1 MAAMFSNSSAQ
12 TGELKGGTVFRT
24 ATILVVE
31 DSKDTRNVL
40 SFSLTRNGYKVVT
53 AANGKEAVEVALSVR
68 PDLILMDLNMPQ
80 MDGLEATEHIREH
93 DELRKVPILAVTA
106 YDTYGMKEAA
116 LEAGCNGYIKKP
128 IDFKR
133 LDNIL
138 RRILLC

>member
-1 MAAMFSNSSAQ
+1 
-12 TGELKGGTVFRT
+12 
-24 ATILVVE
+24 VE

-53 AANGKEAVEVALSVR
+53 ATNGEEAVEVALRER
-68 PDLILMDLNMPQ
+68 PDLILMDLNMPK
-80 MDGLEATEHIREH
+80 MDGLAATEQIRKH
-93 DELRKVPILAVTA
+93 KSLRKVSILAVTA

>member
-1 MAAMFSNSSAQ
+1 MAAMFNSSSARTS
-12 TGELKGGTVFRT
+12 TGGSRSVHRP
-24 ATILVVE
+24 ATILIVE

-53 AANGKEAVEVALSVR
+53 AVNGEEAIEVALRER

-80 MDGLEATEHIREH
+80 MDGLAATEHIREH
-93 DELRKVPILAVTA
+93 EELRKVPILAVTA

-116 LEAGCNGYIKKP
+116 LESGCNGYIKKP
-128 IDFKR
+128 IDFKK
-133 LDNIL
+133 LDTIL

>member
-1 MAAMFSNSSAQ
+1 MATMFSNPSGQ
-12 TGELKGGTVFRT
+12 TGELDRRAVYRQ

-31 DSKDTRNVL
+31 DSTDTRNVL

-53 AANGKEAVEVALSVR
+53 ATNGEEAVEVALRTR
-68 PDLILMDLNMPQ
+68 PDLILMDLNMPG
-80 MDGLEATEHIREH
+80 MDGLAATAQIRGHE
-93 DELRKVPILAVTA
+93 ELSKVPILAVTA
-106 YDTYGMKEAA
+106 YDTIGMKEAA
-116 LEAGCNGYIKKP
+116 LEAGCSGYIKKP

>member
-1 MAAMFSNSSAQ
+1 MAVRSSNSSRQ
-12 TGELKGGTVFRT
+12 TGELKGRALYRP
-24 ATILVVE
+24 ATILIVE
-31 DSKDTRNVL
+31 DSTDTRNVL
-40 SFSLTRNGYKVVT
+40 SFSLIRNGYKVVT
-53 AANGKEAVEVALSVR
+53 AVNGEEAMEVALSSR

-80 MDGLEATEHIREH
+80 MNGLEATAHIREH
-93 DELRKVPILAVTA
+93 EELRKVPILAVTA

>member
-12 TGELKGGTVFRT
+12 TGELNRRAVYRP

-53 AANGKEAVEVALSVR
+53 AVNGEEAVEVALRVR
-68 PDLILMDLNMPQ
+68 PDLILMDLNLPL
-80 MDGLEATEHIREH
+80 MDGLAATEQIREH
-93 DELRKVPILAVTA
+93 EELRKVPILAVTA

>member
-1 MAAMFSNSSAQ
+1 MNAMFSNSSTP
-12 TGELKGGTVFRT
+12 TGGLESKAVYRP

-53 AANGKEAVEVALSVR
+53 ADNGEEAVEVALRER
-68 PDLILMDLNMPQ
+68 PDLILMDLNMPL
-80 MDGLEATEHIREH
+80 MDGLAATEQIREH
-93 DELRKVPILAVTA
+93 EELRKVPILAVTA
-106 YDTYGMKEAA
+106 YDTYGMKEAS
-116 LEAGCNGYIKKP
+116 LGAGCNGYIKKP

>member
-1 MAAMFSNSSAQ
+1 MVAMFSKSSAQ
-12 TGELKGGTVFRT
+12 TGELKGKAIYRP

-40 SFSLTRNGYKVVT
+40 SFSLSRNGYKVVT
-53 AANGKEAVEVALSVR
+53 AVNGEEAIEMALHER

-80 MDGLEATEHIREH
+80 MDGLESTEHIREH
-93 DELRKVPILAVTA
+93 EELRKVPILAVTA
-106 YDTYGMKEAA
+106 YDTIGMKEAA

>member
-12 TGELKGGTVFRT
+12 TGELKGRAVYRP
-24 ATILVVE
+24 ATILIVE
-31 DSKDTRNVL
+31 DSRDTRNVL

-53 AANGKEAVEVALSVR
+53 AVNGEEAVEVALRER
-68 PDLILMDLNMPQ
+68 PDLILMDLNMPL
-80 MDGLEATEHIREH
+80 MDGLVATEHIREH
-93 DELRKVPILAVTA
+93 EELRKVPILAVTA

-133 LDNIL
+133 LDTIL

>member
-1 MAAMFSNSSAQ
+1 MFTNSSAQ
-12 TGELKGGTVFRT
+12 AGTGGDRPVHLP

-31 DSKDTRNVL
+31 DSTDTRNVL
-40 SFSLTRNGYKVVT
+40 CFSLTKSGYKVVM
-53 AANGKEAVEVALSVR
+53 AVNGEEAVSVALR
-68 PDLILMDLNMPQ
+68 EQPDLILMDLNMPL
-80 MDGLEATEHIREH
+80 MDGLAATQQLRAHE
-93 DELRKVPILAVTA
+93 ELREVPILAVTA

-133 LDNIL
+133 LDAIL

>member
-12 TGELKGGTVFRT
+12 TGELRGAAVYRPV
-24 ATILVVE
+24 TILVVE
-31 DSKDTRNVL
+31 DSKDTRDVL
-40 SFSLTRNGYKVVT
+40 SFSLMRNGYKVVT
-53 AANGKEAVEVALSVR
+53 AVNGDEAVDVALRER
-68 PDLILMDLNMPQ
+68 PDLILMDLNMPL
-80 MDGLEATEHIREH
+80 MDGLTATEQIRGHE
-93 DELRKVPILAVTA
+93 ELRKVPVLAVTA

>member
-1 MAAMFSNSSAQ
+1 MTAMFSKASAQ
-12 TGELKGGTVFRT
+12 TGELKGKAVYRP
-24 ATILVVE
+24 ATILIVE

-40 SFSLTRNGYKVVT
+40 SFSLTRNGYKVAT
-53 AANGKEAVEVALSVR
+53 AVNGEEAVEVALSVR

-80 MDGLEATEHIREH
+80 MDGLEATKHIREH